1 MNSILLGVEVA
12 AVVGLIALVV
22 YLFQAFLVIQQRTAT
37 EQLNAEATTIAA
49 YVPPTATPIINV
61 KARVLPSGHVFG
73 EGADARFNL
82 DEVPLEYRAQYQ
94 SLLDAPP
101 VRPTPSPEG
110 PIRIQIPAI
119 AVDRQVVYG
128 DDWEALK
135 LGVGH
140 HPGSV
145 NPGQTGNL
153 VLTAHNDVYGEIFR
167 DLDKLKPGDQVFV
180 STTSKSYTYVIQE
193 TIKVKPTD
201 TWVLDARG
209 DIQQIT
215 LISCYPYRQNTQRI
229 VLFGVLQ
236 S

>member
-1 MNSILLGVEVA
+1 
-12 AVVGLIALVV
+12 
-22 YLFQAFLVIQQRTAT
+22 
-37 EQLNAEATTIAA
+37 
-49 YVPPTATPIINV
+49 
-61 KARVLPSGHVFG
+61 
-73 EGADARFNL
+73 
-82 DEVPLEYRAQYQ
+82 
-94 SLLDAPP
+94 
-101 VRPTPSPEG
+101 
-110 PIRIQIPAI
+110 
-119 AVDRQVVYG
+119 
-128 DDWEALK
+128 
-135 LGVGH
+135 
-140 HPGSV
+140 
-145 NPGQTGNL
+145 
-153 VLTAHNDVYGEIFR
+153 LTAHNDVYGEIFR